1 MGDQQSLI
9 DDAGGSEANDVDH
22 AFEEA
27 LHSDEEEQLV
37 DDEQNK
43 VDNGTGSQP
52 APPTTLDSPQD
63 NQPLEEDGSN
73 KVVIPLAKPAALVPL

>member
-1 MGDQQSLI
+1 MNKEKEDQQQMGDQQSLI

-37 DDEQNK
+37 DDE
-43 VDNGTGSQP
+43 
-52 APPTTLDSPQD
+52 
-63 NQPLEEDGSN
+63 
-73 KVVIPLAKPAALVPL
+73 